1 MNGRIMNENSIKQPI
16 LKKFFKKIFEFIAKN
31 TSFNFGIAVYTNVGA
46 WFAAAY
52 GYFFI
57 SANANFDPAELHT
70 FALQL
75 FILLVLT
82 TIASYIQLG
91 VLHSLGFSGIG
102 RPYRLSNRLLHKDP
116 SGCKVSELTDGQLV
130 ELLDILIRLPG
141 LNGLV
146 IGLYS
151 FEVVVVVTVLNALVS
166 TSLYNAVVIL
176 VGGLLAVTVNSYLAY
191 VFAGYWSAFPRKRVQ
206 EALLA
211 REIEFKR
218 EHTLLSY
225 RKSSYFVIF
234 YILLTMVVLAQ
245 YMWTGR
251 VSVLEV
257 VVFILQSII
266 AITFI
271 ISMFLNTVN
280 VFLDEL
286 KSATRQLADG
296 REGVLISTFGQEELV
311 TAEMH
316 YNIAAGE
323 VNLIR
328 RDLNRIIE
336 ERTRELKIAKEKAEA
351 ANIAKDQFLANM
363 SHEIRTPLN
372 GIIGLVDL
380 LLNTKLDSRQKEF
393 MDMVKFSSDSLLD
406 IVNDVLDFSKIE
418 EGNLTSQIERFDL
431 RDVVEK
437 AVGTFQRASEEKGIE
452 LTCEIAPGIPGRV
465 KGDSGR
471 LRQVMVNLVDNAVK
485 FTKKGKVEVEVTVTN
500 EDSEKVTVFFS
511 VRDTGIGIPEDMRES
526 IFAGFTQGD
535 GSMTRQFGGAGLGLS
550 ICREIVQVLGGTLKL
565 ESRVGE
571 GSGSHFYFTLSFD
584 KIHVPAT
591 PVGETEMTP
600 GKPGTSSTGVNNLRK
615 INILLAEDNKINQ
628 KLAIALVKKK
638 GWKVTAVENGKE
650 AVDAIIDDDYKVKER
665 FDLVLM
671 DIQMPV
677 MDGVEAT
684 REIRKCKTLK
694 SLPIVALTA
703 HALKGDRERFLDEG
717 LTDYIP
723 KPIKYKQFYSTIEK
737 YIKSA

>member
-1 MNGRIMNENSIKQPI
+1 M
-16 LKKFFKKIFEFIAKN
+16 LKKVFEKVFEFIVKN
-31 TSFNFGIAVYTNVGA
+31 TSFNFGIAAFTNVGA

-70 FALQL
+70 FAFQL

-82 TIASYIQLG
+82 TIVSYIQLG

-102 RPYRLSNRLLHKDP
+102 RPYRLSNRLLHRDP
-116 SGCKVSELTDGQLV
+116 FGRRVNELTDGQLV

-141 LNGLV
+141 LNALV

-151 FEVVVVVTVLNALVS
+151 FEVVVVVTLLNALVS
-166 TSLYNAVVIL
+166 ASLYNAVVIL
-176 VGGLLAVTVNSYLAY
+176 VGGFLAVTVNSYLAY

-206 EALLA
+206 EALLH
-211 REIEFKR
+211 RGIEFKR
-218 EHTLLSY
+218 KHNLLSY

-234 YILLTMVVLAQ
+234 YILMTMAVLAQ
-245 YMWTGR
+245 FMWTGR
-251 VSVLEV
+251 VSVVEV
-257 VVFILQSII
+257 MAFILQSII
-266 AITFI
+266 AIAFI

-286 KSATRQLADG
+286 KSATRRLADG
-296 REGVLISTFGQEELV
+296 REGVLISTFGQEELIA
-311 TAEMH
+311 AEMH

-328 RDLNRIIE
+328 RDLKRIID

-380 LLNTKLDSRQKEF
+380 LSNSKLDSRQKEF

-418 EGNLTSQIERFDL
+418 EGKLTSQIERFDL
-431 RDVVEK
+431 RETVEK
-437 AVGTFQRASEEKGIE
+437 AVGTFHRASEKKGIE
-452 LTCEIAPGIPGRV
+452 LTCKIAPGIPERV

-485 FTKKGKVEVEVTVTN
+485 FTRKGKVEVEVTVTD

-511 VRDTGIGIPEDMRES
+511 VRDTGIGIPEDMSER
-526 IFAGFTQGD
+526 IFAGFTQAD

-550 ICREIVQVLGGTLKL
+550 ICREIVQVLGGALKL

-584 KIHVPAT
+584 KIHVPGT
-591 PVGETEMTP
+591 PVGETVMTP
-600 GKPGTSSTGVNNLRK
+600 GKPGASSAEVNNFRK

-628 KLAIALVKKK
+628 KLAIALVKKR

-650 AVDAIIDDDYKVKER
+650 AVDAIIGEDYKAKER

-694 SLPIVALTA
+694 DLPIVALTA
-703 HALKGDRERFLDEG
+703 HALKGDRERFLEEG

-737 YIKSA
+737 YIKSAPPKL